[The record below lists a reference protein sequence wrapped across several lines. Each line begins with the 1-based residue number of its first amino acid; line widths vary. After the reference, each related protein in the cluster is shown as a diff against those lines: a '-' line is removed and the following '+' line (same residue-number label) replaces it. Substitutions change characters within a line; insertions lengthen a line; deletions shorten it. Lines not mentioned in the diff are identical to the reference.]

1 MTSIK
6 RRLSFVVPMHNEA
19 QALERIRTDRKSMA
33 FREPRRIHEV
43 SGGEMLGQH
52 SAAGLTDLASDTE
65 ALR

>member
-1 MTSIK
+1 
-6 RRLSFVVPMHNEA
+6 
-19 QALERIRTDRKSMA
+19 MA